1 MLFSILVMNLVIP
14 LLFTIGLIF
23 GKVTLK
29 IGHGKIFLLLK
40 P

>member
-14 LLFTIGLIF
+14 ITIGLIF